1 MEKSKL
7 LSLKNLL
14 SILKCCLLA
23 IAITLGGTVVFAVVL
38 KFVDISVNIIA
49 YVNDAIRI
57 LALFIMVLCLKK
69 TNPNKLFLKA
79 TFGGLLYGVL
89 TFLIFSALN
98 ASFNLNLGFIYD
110 LLFAVIS
117 SMIITVILNI
127 LSRKNA

>member
-1 MEKSKL
+1 MEKSRIF
-7 LSLKNLL
+7 SLKNLL
-14 SILKCCLLA
+14 SVLKCCLLA
-23 IAITLGGTVVFAVVL
+23 IAITLGGTVIFAVVL
-38 KFVDISVNIIA
+38 KFVDVSANIIA

-57 LALFIMVLCLKK
+57 LALFFMVLCLKK
-69 TNPNKLFLKA
+69 SNPNKLFLKA

-127 LSRKNA
+127 ISRKNS

>member
-23 IAITLGGTVVFAVVL
+23 IAITLGGTVIFAVVL

-57 LALFIMVLCLKK
+57 FALFIMVLCLKK